1 MQIVQHRRRTYAAK
15 RSGIA
20 FISLTSYN
28 KNGKNSSGGLK
39 RTAIGRAKKKKDNK
53 KREWD
58 SCKVLK
64 KSKNSERLFPHG
76 ENMIYLYVITA
87 FFAAKRKS

>member
-1 MQIVQHRRRTYAAK
+1 MFSTAAELTLQ
-15 RSGIA
+15 SAGGIA

-39 RTAIGRAKKKKDNK
+39 RTMADRAKRKKDNK
-53 KREWD
+53 KGEWD

-64 KSKNSERLFPHG
+64 KNKNSERLFPYG
-76 ENMIYLYVITA
+76 ENMIYLYTITA

>member
-15 RSGIA
+15 RRRHCFYFPYILQQEREK
-20 FISLTSYN
+20 FQWRV
-28 KNGKNSSGGLK
+28 KENGDWKSK
-39 RTAIGRAKKKKDNK
+39 EEKDNK